1 MKPITK
7 LLPFIFLFLMNLSC
21 DTTTTIDLP
30 KRPQH
35 LVLNCIA
42 QDSTYNR
49 NLFNWVVSLSLS
61 KGILESIPFDP
72 VSNAVIAIYEN
83 NKLLVVPIESP
94 FNKGSYYFQN
104 SYPTPGKSYRIEAT
118 APPYGTVS
126 ASFIQPMPV
135 MTDALEIK
143 ILGTNPVYEYSRDVQ
158 FRVFLTDPAGENY
171 YAISIKRKTENSP
184 FPGGAAG
191 LNLAFID
198 PAYQEYNTPYTSTL
212 IFKDTYFDG
221 QKTYLDFKSIISDYP
236 DDPPLNF
243 YSVTLNNLTKEHY
256 DYLKT
261 AYIQASTRNDPFAQ
275 PIQVVNNIKN
285 GYGIFTGF
293 TQTVKTIEFA
303 N

>member
-21 DTTTTIDLP
+21 DTTATIDLP
-30 KRPQH
+30 KRPQQ
-35 LVLNCIA
+35 LVLNCVA

-49 NLFNWVVSLSLS
+49 NLFSWVVSLSLS

-94 FNKGSYYFQN
+94 FDKGTYYSQS
-104 SYPTPGKSYRIEAT
+104 SYPIPGKLYRIEAT

-126 ASFIQPMPV
+126 ASFIQPMTV

-143 ILGTNPVYEYSRDVQ
+143 ILGINPAHEYARDVQ
-158 FRVFLTDPAGENY
+158 FRFFFTDPPGDNY
-171 YAISIKRKTENSP
+171 YAISIKRKTEDSP
-184 FPGGAAG
+184 FPGGADV

-198 PAYQEYNTPYTSTL
+198 QAYQEYNTPEAL
-212 IFKDTYFDG
+212 IFKDTYFEG
-221 QKTYLDFKSIISDYP
+221 QKTYLDFKSIIFDRP
-236 DDPPLNF
+236 GDFPLNF

-285 GYGIFTGF
+285 GFGIFTGF
-293 TQTVKTIEFA
+293 TQTVKTIEFT